1 LGIIKNNF
9 KSYKLNLDVS
19 SPYISVIIPV
29 YNRTQYVGEAI
40 NSVLNQTLDKDKYE
54 IIVVTNVDLPE
65 REGVKI
71 IKSNERW
78 LGPKIAE
85 GILNARG
92 EVICL
97 LEDDDLFLHNKLE
110 TVYKVFK
117 EHPELGLFKNP
128 MTRVK
133 YIGEKQSPYKSLSPS
148 PTPKNPIYIHNSTL
162 NEYTIKDELRYEV
175 CFYNSTLCFRKNP
188 LLDNI
193 EFMRKVKILVDMFLG
208 LYFLSRYDVM
218 IWNSPLSMY
227 RVTGLNTYFE
237 PSDFERFIK
246 KFDELHIL
254 FYKDHEIIFNAVRG
268 TKVEHL
274 SKQYL
279 AFEKILAKF
288 SGDKTVQ
295 ISIGDITLASTIN
308 KYAILVYLASFLPI
322 SLKRIAYRFAYS
334 LQKKAL
340 SY

>member
-1 LGIIKNNF
+1 MSI
-9 KSYKLNLDVS
+9 
-19 SPYISVIIPV
+19 PYISVIIPV

-40 NSVLNQTLDKDKYE
+40 NSVLNQTLSRDKYE

-85 GILNARG
+85 GIEEARG

-110 TVYKVFK
+110 TVYKTFK
-117 EHPELGLFKNP
+117 EHPELGQFKNP
-128 MTRVK
+128 MIRVK
-133 YIGEKQSPYKSLSPS
+133 YMGEKQFPLPPS
-148 PTPKNPIYIHNSTL
+148 PIPKNPIYIHNSTL
-162 NEYTIKDELRYEV
+162 NKQLIKEALRYET
-175 CFYNSTLCFRKNP
+175 CFYNSTLCFRKNY
-188 LLDNI
+188 LLNNI
-193 EFMRKVKILVDMFLG
+193 ELLRRVKILVDMFIG

-218 IWNSPLSMY
+218 IWNSPLSVY

-237 PSDFERFIK
+237 PSDFEMFIK
-246 KFDELHIL
+246 KFNELHML
-254 FYKDHEIIFNAVRG
+254 FYKDHEVILSSVKG
-268 TKVEHL
+268 TRVENL

-295 ISIGDITLASTIN
+295 ISIRDVFLASTIN
-308 KYAILVYLASFLPI
+308 KYTIFAYLASFLPF
-322 SLKRIAYRFAYS
+322 SLKRIAYKFAFW
-334 LQKKAL
+334 LQKRAL

>member
-1 LGIIKNNF
+1 MN
-9 KSYKLNLDVS
+9 
-19 SPYISVIIPV
+19 PYISVIIPV

-40 NSVLNQTLDKDKYE
+40 NSVLNQALDRDMYE
-54 IIVVTNVDLPE
+54 IIVVTNVDLPKS
-65 REGVKI
+65 EGVKI

-85 GILNARG
+85 GILNAKG
-92 EVICL
+92 EIICL

-110 TVYKVFK
+110 TVYEAFK

-128 MTRVK
+128 MIRVK
-133 YIGEKQSPYKSLSPS
+133 YIGQKQSPLAPS
-148 PTPKNPIYIHNSTL
+148 PTPKNPIYIHNSIL
-162 NEYTIKDELRYEV
+162 NKQFINEALRYET

-188 LLDNI
+188 LLDYI
-193 EFMRKVKILVDMFLG
+193 GLIREVKILVDMFIG

-218 IWNSPLSMY
+218 IWNSSLSIY

-237 PSDFERFIK
+237 LSDFEGFIK
-246 KFDELHIL
+246 KFNELHML
-254 FYKDHEIIFNAVRG
+254 FYRDHEVIFNAVKG
-268 TKVEHL
+268 TRIEHL

-288 SGDKTVQ
+288 SGDRAVQ
-295 ISIGDITLASTIN
+295 LSTRDVFLASTVN
-308 KYAILVYLASFLPI
+308 RYAIFAYLASFLPI
-322 SLKRIAYRFAYS
+322 PLKKMAYRLAFW
-334 LQKKAL
+334 LQKRAL

>member
-1 LGIIKNNF
+1 M
-9 KSYKLNLDVS
+9 D
-19 SPYISVIIPV
+19 PYISVIIPV
-29 YNRTQYVGEAI
+29 YNRTQYVNEAI
-40 NSVLNQTLDKDKYE
+40 SSVLNQKLGRDKYE

-97 LEDDDLFLHNKLE
+97 LEDDDLFLNNKLE
-110 TVYKVFK
+110 TVYKTFK
-117 EHPELGLFKNP
+117 EHTELGLLKNP
-128 MTRVK
+128 MIRIK
-133 YIGEKQSPYKSLSPS
+133 YMGEKQSDYKSLPPS
-148 PTPKNPIYIHNSTL
+148 PIPENPIYIRNSVL
-162 NEYTIKDELRYEV
+162 NKRFIKGALRYEV

-188 LLDNI
+188 LLNDI
-193 EFMRKVKILVDMFLG
+193 EFIRKVKIVVDMFIG

-218 IWNSPLSMY
+218 IYNSPLSIY

-237 PSDFERFIK
+237 PLDFERFIK
-246 KFDELHIL
+246 KFNELHML
-254 FYKDHEIIFNAVRG
+254 FYEDHEIIFNAVKG

-288 SGDKTVQ
+288 SKDKTVQ
-295 ISIGDITLASTIN
+295 ISIRDVFLASTIN
-308 KYAILVYLASFLPI
+308 KYAILVYLASFLPF
-322 SLKRIAYRFAYS
+322 SLKRMAYRFAFW